1 MNVQGAQPPEAGSIR
16 LHVPAPDFQTSL
28 SFFVDELDFYIAMI
42 SPAEDPDFAVLVRD
56 NFTICLDR
64 LSNSQPGTLEVPI
77 NDEELV
83 GTIKQGPNGTQVR
96 YVRARRKHSEKV
108 PLEPTLEV
116 SQPTLGDSVAGRAG
130 MNYRSLLNRS
140 DSGFVASLIRIEGS
154 GSVPDWVHFHDVQFQ
169 IIYCLK
175 GSAKLVYED
184 QGPPFIF
191 SEGDCVLQPP
201 FIRHR
206 VLESY
211 DDLEVI
217 EFSAPSDH
225 STYADRNM
233 DLPNGVQRLDRD
245 FSGQRFTLSLNSES
259 IWGSYRET
267 DSLEIRE
274 TSVSAASGEIGWVNI
289 VRSANGKRSDEDFSA
304 INPIRE
310 GQNPDFLLW
319 YITQGSGVIEHCG
332 ERRSLQAGDA
342 ISCPYGYNEQ
352 TEFCLSSFDNNLE
365 ILEVGLNSSQG

>member
-1 MNVQGAQPPEAGSIR
+1 
-16 LHVPAPDFQTSL
+16 
-28 SFFVDELDFYIAMI
+28 
-42 SPAEDPDFAVLVRD
+42 
-56 NFTICLDR
+56 
-64 LSNSQPGTLEVPI
+64 
-77 NDEELV
+77 
-83 GTIKQGPNGTQVR
+83 
-96 YVRARRKHSEKV
+96 
-108 PLEPTLEV
+108 
-116 SQPTLGDSVAGRAG
+116 
-130 MNYRSLLNRS
+130 
-140 DSGFVASLIRIEGS
+140 
-154 GSVPDWVHFHDVQFQ
+154 
-169 IIYCLK
+169 
-175 GSAKLVYED
+175 
-184 QGPPFIF
+184 
-191 SEGDCVLQPP
+191 
-201 FIRHR
+201 
-206 VLESY
+206 
-211 DDLEVI
+211 
-217 EFSAPSDH
+217 
-225 STYADRNM
+225 M
-233 DLPNGVQRLDRD
+233 DLPNGVQQLDRD

-310 GQNPDFLLW
+310 GQNPHFLLW